1 MIWPEDMTSKARYN
15 IAWSEGKTKGGT
27 TKLQK
32 FQLRNFPLN
41 KVEISEVYF
50 LRSAERGSVQ
60 QGNCTFEKHRERQ

>member
-32 FQLRNFPLN
+32 FQLRNFSLN
-41 KVEISEVYF
+41 KVEISNVYF
-50 LRSAERGSVQ
+50 LRSAERGSK
-60 QGNCTFEKHRERQ
+60 GRAKCTF